1 MNSKSLQKK
10 FSEVYSEFFGK
21 NDLVMSWCFSFS
33 WSPLPWKTHASNYI
47 RIKSKIPLKC
57 YIWVKLRKD
66 KKIIFKDVLNY
77 DLSKKTF
84 TSTEFDV
91 INPEAEKLKK
101 IIIENLSEDIK
112 NKWLDI
118 EILSE
123 ISRWHWFWFSGTTAW
138 IISTIIKTL
147 NWDTWIKDSKLD
159 IWSYSDEIYKLGLK
173 MDFISRYWNSNWEN
187 VINVIEE
194 TNWPSYLITEDFSEN
209 DYGKIDD
216 LSYKFKSF
224 GTTRWDSV
232 WENVPLDYYM
242 IYSWTETD
250 TKSAELF
257 KKSDSQEF
265 DNLEKHL
272 KEEILN
278 CLDNDKYY
286 LSKFTNDWEI
296 YRNFTDSIS
305 ALNIKTITL
314 LANIFKAWFDEFYL
328 DKFVENVNEYRYAIS
343 LIEKQTSF
351 AENFI
356 NSFLNNK
363 SNPDEKIWI
372 MPSYYSKLGWW
383 YIVVTKYWISRET
396 IEKTIENLKNIYPK
410 VAIEYSSHLD
420 WFASSWVE
428 LEQYITKWIYSKY
441 VEKDKVILKNNRW
454 ETKMID
460 YKEIFN
466 NKMDWLLLDNI
477 AWKIYFDWVK
487 LTSQDIHSQNT
498 TVEVLTL
505 LIDNINEEMEN
516 KNLSSSSYSKNKN
529 EMIWKII
536 VPIIKLVEDRTW
548 ERIALSC
555 KWSMNEFYLKL
566 QETKLPM
573 WVIKKI

>member
-10 FSEVYSEFFGK
+10 FSEVFSEFFGK

-232 WENVPLDYYM
+232 WENVPLDY
-242 IYSWTETD
+242 SWTETD

-466 NKMDWLLLDNI
+466 NI